1 MDQIEKC
8 TLLQPQGVNPETLHS
23 YSTLYRPLAIKSPVI
38 HVQTHNYSF
47 SPGPLMFPHVCAM
60 REFFIFSS
68 ISQHTAVTHD
78 KFHLSSRCQSGTC
91 GYMSVLRGNV
101 KSDRCEISLCKYI
114 FSESDCHFLT
124 RAVRR
129 ASPSH

>member
-47 SPGPLMFPHVCAM
+47 SPGPLMFRHVCTM

-68 ISQHTAVTHD
+68 ISQHTAESLMTSFICPRGVRVAHVDT
-78 KFHLSSRCQSGTC
+78 CQC
-91 GYMSVLRGNV
+91 CVEM
-101 KSDRCEISLCKYI
+101 
-114 FSESDCHFLT
+114 
-124 RAVRR
+124 
-129 ASPSH
+129 